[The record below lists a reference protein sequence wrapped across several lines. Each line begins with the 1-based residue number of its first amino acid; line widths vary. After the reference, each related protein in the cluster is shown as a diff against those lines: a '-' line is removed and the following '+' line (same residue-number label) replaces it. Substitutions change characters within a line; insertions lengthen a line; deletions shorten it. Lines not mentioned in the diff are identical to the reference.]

1 MGEQPQDRHA
11 SFAMTLHMN
20 AAHQQPDADAMKPMS
35 GCGMI
40 AA

>member
-1 MGEQPQDRHA
+1 MGEQSQDRHT
-11 SFAMTLHMN
+11 SFVMTSHMN
-20 AAHQQPDADAMKPMS
+20 AVHQQPDADAMKPMS